1 MRRPVASVLALVLA
15 LVLCQSGVTL
25 IGSPRDASTP
35 DSSFSIAC
43 PSIGPNPTIIRAKV
57 DKTSSTYLE
66 VPESGSLHLPT
77 HISERAATRAS
88 SRPGLVFVC
97 SPLASRP
104 PPLT

>member
-25 IGSPRDASTP
+25 LGGLRDASTP

-43 PSIGPNPTIIRAKV
+43 PSIGPASPIIRAKV
-57 DKTSSTYLE
+57 DKTFSTYLE

-77 HISERAATRAS
+77 HISELAATRAS

-97 SPLASRP
+97 SPLAARP